1 MNSLVS
7 LSMPTITK
15 AFIQELG
22 NGKLE
27 TEEQLVAEALTQK
40 GIPFSFFT
48 AKRIRRRQLP
58 LDEHSLVVGN
68 IPCILGALKQ
78 LNIPTPALNDYP
90 VCLQSFLHRQIWQST
105 LSELATRL
113 ERGDYPAI
121 FAKPCS
127 RRKQFTGA
135 IFQSEVDLAQ
145 VSGIS
150 KHENLICSEVVHW
163 RSEYRVYVVRSQIR
177 GIHHYEGDPLEP
189 IDRDA
194 VEEAIRILNE
204 SGEAYAGYAI
214 DFGVL
219 DSGKTALIEMNDGF
233 AVGAYGV
240 SAQDYTDMVWSRWEE
255 LLSQMAT

>member
-1 MNSLVS
+1 
-7 LSMPTITK
+7 MPTITK

-27 TEEQLVAEALTQK
+27 TEEQQVVEALNRK

-68 IPCILGALKQ
+68 IPCIVGALQQ
-78 LNIPTPALNDYP
+78 LNIPVPALNDYP
-90 VCLQSFLHRQIWQST
+90 VCLQSFLHRQIWQSS
-105 LSELATRL
+105 LSELATRI
-113 ERGDYPAI
+113 EKGDYPAL
-121 FAKPCS
+121 FTKPRS

-135 IFQSEVDLAQ
+135 IFQSEADLAQ
-145 VSGIS
+145 VSGVS
-150 KHENLICSEVVHW
+150 KHEKLICSEVVHW

-177 GIHHYEGDPLEP
+177 GIHHYEGDPLVQV
-189 IDRDA
+189 DRDV

-219 DSGKTALIEMNDGF
+219 DSGQTALIEMNDGF
-233 AVGAYGV
+233 AIGAYGV
-240 SAQDYTDMVWSRWEE
+240 SAQDYTDMVWARWEE
-255 LLSQMAT
+255 LLSQLAT

>member
-1 MNSLVS
+1 
-7 LSMPTITK
+7 MPPIKK

-22 NGKLE
+22 NGRLDI
-27 TEEQLVAEALTQK
+27 EEQLVAETLHRK

-113 ERGDYPAI
+113 EQGDYPAL

-135 IFQSEVDLAQ
+135 TFQSEADLAQ
-145 VSGIS
+145 ASGIS
-150 KHENLICSEVVHW
+150 KHEKLICSEVVHW
-163 RSEYRVYVVRSQIR
+163 RSEFRVYVVRSQIR
-177 GIHHYEGDPLEP
+177 GIHHYEGDPL
-189 IDRDA
+189 IQVNQDV
-194 VEEAIRILNE
+194 VEDAIRILNE

-240 SAQDYTDMVWSRWEE
+240 SAQDYTDMVWARWEE
-255 LLSQMAT
+255 LLSQMGT